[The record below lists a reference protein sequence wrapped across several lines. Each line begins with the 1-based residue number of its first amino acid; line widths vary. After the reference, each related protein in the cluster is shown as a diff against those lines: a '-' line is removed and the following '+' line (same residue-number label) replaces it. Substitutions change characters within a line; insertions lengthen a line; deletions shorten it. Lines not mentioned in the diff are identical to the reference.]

1 MPTSG
6 KKLNIGQMKEW
17 IKKLLSD
24 VNGLPSTRLHL
35 AWAMFIAL
43 IISLIVESDSGTIGL
58 IIGGMTTLAGLS
70 VVEKKQ
76 KE

>member
-1 MPTSG
+1 
-6 KKLNIGQMKEW
+6 MKDW

-35 AWAMFIAL
+35 AWGMFFAL
-43 IISLIVESDSGTIGL
+43 IISLILRASDGTIGL
-58 IIGGMTTLAGLS
+58 IIGGITALAGLS
-70 VVEKKQ
+70 VVDKKQ

>member
-1 MPTSG
+1 
-6 KKLNIGQMKEW
+6 MKEW

-35 AWAMFIAL
+35 AWAMFFAL
-43 IISLIVESDSGTIGL
+43 IVSLITKASDATIGL
-58 IIGGMTTLAGLS
+58 IIGGITALAGLS
-70 VVEKKQ
+70 VVDKK

>member
-1 MPTSG
+1 ML
-6 KKLNIGQMKEW
+6 KQW
-17 IKKLLSD
+17 IKQLLSD

-43 IISLIVESDSGTIGL
+43 IISLILKTDSGTIGL

-70 VVEKKQ
+70 VIEKKQ
-76 KE
+76 TEQKL

>member
-1 MPTSG
+1 
-6 KKLNIGQMKEW
+6 MKDW

-35 AWAMFIAL
+35 AWAMFVAL
-43 IISLIVESDSGTIGL
+43 IVSLIVDTDSGTVGL

-70 VVEKKQ
+70 VVDKKQ

>member
-6 KKLNIGQMKEW
+6 KKLKNLKMKEW

-35 AWAMFIAL
+35 AWAMFVAL
-43 IISLIVESDSGTIGL
+43 IVSLIVDSDSGTIGL

-70 VVEKKQ
+70 VVDKKQ